1 MPKVTL
7 TPSLVDKVV
16 CPIGQSKLDLFD
28 TRTLGLMLEVRHK
41 GKTYYLRYQTTQRKT
56 KQMRLAKVPDVSL
69 AQARQ
74 LVQEARTK
82 IAMGEDPAATKAA
95 ERKIP
100 TLGEFVR
107 DRYLPYVQ
115 GYKRSWKS
123 DETLLRLH
131 ILPVFGRKRIDGINT
146 AEITAFQHAIKAK
159 GYAPGTANRILTLMR
174 YVFSLAARW
183 EVEGAGSNP
192 ARKVE
197 LLKLNNEQQTFLSRE
212 QVATLLEA
220 VEGSENP
227 QLIQIVKFLLL
238 TGARKQEGLRAEWRE
253 FDIANRTWVIPLS
266 KSGRSR
272 SVAISDSLIALLE
285 QLPSRGSSP
294 YLFPNAKTGKPYVSV
309 WCSWNTARRQANLSD
324 VRIHDLRHSFAS
336 FLVNSGRSLYEVQKL
351 LGHAHIKTTQRYAH
365 LSNETLINA
374 ANTAGTFLPA

>member
-107 DRYLPYVQ
+107 DRYLPYIQ

-174 YVFSLAARW
+174 YLFSLAARW

-238 TGARKQEGLRAEWRE
+238 TGAG
-253 FDIANRTWVIPLS
+253 S
-266 KSGRSR
+266 KRDCVRSG
-272 SVAISDSLIALLE
+272 VSLI
-285 QLPSRGSSP
+285 SP
-294 YLFPNAKTGKPYVSV
+294 TEPG
-309 WCSWNTARRQANLSD
+309 
-324 VRIHDLRHSFAS
+324 S
-336 FLVNSGRSLYEVQKL
+336 FLSASQVDP
-351 LGHAHIKTTQRYAH
+351 
-365 LSNETLINA
+365 A
-374 ANTAGTFLPA
+374 ALPLATP